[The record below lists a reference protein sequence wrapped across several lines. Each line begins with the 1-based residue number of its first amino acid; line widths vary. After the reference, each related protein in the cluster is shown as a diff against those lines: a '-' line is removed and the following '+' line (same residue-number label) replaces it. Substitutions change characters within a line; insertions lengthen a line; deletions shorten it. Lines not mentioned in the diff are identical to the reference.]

1 MNSPKSLAIEAYGD
15 TDTGRVRPSNQDA
28 FLCLP
33 EEGAFIVADGMG
45 GHAGGEIAS
54 MLCILAI
61 QTFLQSAVLPLVS
74 SEQRKHPRQRVIHAL
89 SEAVNHASLRIY
101 ERACEEPS
109 LKGMGTTVTMLN
121 IIDDHGYFAHV
132 GDSRLYL
139 LRQGALQQ
147 LTTDHSWVNEQI
159 QAGLLSRE
167 EAASHPY
174 RNVITRSVG
183 CREEVNV
190 ETGCIELF
198 DGDCLLL
205 CSDGLHGSVSNL
217 EIARLLIDGG
227 TYAVRP
233 LIDLANE
240 RGGEDNSTVVV
251 VKVHVSDF

>member
-1 MNSPKSLAIEAYGD
+1 MSSLKSLTIEAYGD
-15 TDTGRVRPSNQDA
+15 TDVGRVRPANQDA

-45 GHAGGEIAS
+45 GHAGGEVAS

-61 QTFLQSAVLPLVS
+61 QTFMQSA
-74 SEQRKHPRQRVIHAL
+74 EAL
-89 SEAVNHASLRIY
+89 SASRGGCEHPCQPVMQALSDAVNHAALRIY

-109 LKGMGTTVTMLN
+109 LKGMGTTVTMLKFVA
-121 IIDDHGYFAHV
+121 DYGYFAHV

-167 EAASHPY
+167 EAASHPF
-174 RNVITRSVG
+174 RNIITRSVG
-183 CREEVNV
+183 YREEVDV
-190 ETGCIELF
+190 DTGCIELC
-198 DGDCLLL
+198 DDDCLLL
-205 CSDGLHGSVSNL
+205 CSDGLHGYVSHA

-240 RGGEDNSTVVV
+240 RGGEDNITVLV
-251 VKVHVSDF
+251 VKVQVSS